1 MNKNNDMIK
10 LEYNVVQNDFK
21 SAGEAS
27 SNIKK
32 ILTQL
37 GIDSQI
43 VRRVAIATYEAEMNI
58 VIHSY
63 GGKIIVGISPSEVEI
78 KALDEGPG
86 IKDIS
91 LAMRE
96 GYSTAS
102 HSVRELGF
110 GAGMGI
116 PNMKRCSD
124 DFHILSE
131 EGGNTLVSMRI
142 FTKPK

>member
-1 MNKNNDMIK
+1 MCKSSDKIK
-10 LEYNVVQNDFK
+10 LEYEVVQNDFK

-32 ILTQL
+32 TLNQL

-63 GGKIIVGISPSEVEI
+63 GGKIIVCISPSEVEI
-78 KALDEGPG
+78 IALDEGPG
-86 IKDIS
+86 IKDIG

-124 DFHILSE
+124 EFEISSQNGE
-131 EGGNTLVSMRI
+131 KTLVSMKI
-142 FTKPK
+142 FIRSK